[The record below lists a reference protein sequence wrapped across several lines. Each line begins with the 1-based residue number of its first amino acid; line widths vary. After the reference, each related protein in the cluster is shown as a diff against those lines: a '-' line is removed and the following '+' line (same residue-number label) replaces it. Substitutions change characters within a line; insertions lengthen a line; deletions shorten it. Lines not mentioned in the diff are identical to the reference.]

1 MKVLFLDLDGTVRLS
16 TSGGIFI
23 AQPENQK
30 IINGVKEAIAC
41 YKNDWL
47 IMGITNQAGVINQHK
62 SLENCI
68 KEQQLTMQLLPELYK
83 VYACPDWG
91 ETMLIIDRLYYSR
104 FDGKLK
110 HKRDIT
116 DNQLIPSSQQ
126 FNYDSFRKPGIGMI
140 QYFINNHSSISKAIF
155 VGDMESDRQCAKK
168 ANIEFIWAED
178 WRR

>member
-1 MKVLFLDLDGTVRLS
+1 MKVLFLDLDGTLRLS

-23 AQPENQK
+23 DKPENQK
-30 IINGVKEAIAC
+30 IIDGVEEAIAR

-62 SLENCI
+62 TLENCI
-68 KEQQLTMQLLPELYK
+68 KEQQLTMRLIPQIYK
-83 VYACPDWG
+83 IYACPDWG
-91 ETMLIIDRLYYSR
+91 DTMLIIDRLYWSI

-110 HKRDIT
+110 DRRDIT
-116 DNQLIPSSQQ
+116 DNQLIPSSLQYD
-126 FNYDSFRKPGIGMI
+126 YDSFRKPGIGMV
-140 QYFINNHSSISKAIF
+140 QYFINIHSPISKAIF
-155 VGDMESDRQCAKK
+155 VGDMESDQQCANK